1 MALGTC
7 GFLATSDTKLT
18 LVAQDQVYKSLRCL
32 LLGEKAPQ
40 GQIGVHAHTS
50 QSEGT
55 GAEQQY
61 CLLQSLWETRQC
73 RTTCGDALWPRGRQ
87 LNTYR
92 NGSLLGSTVTL
103 TLVAVFAGGPR
114 KQGQGKGL
122 TSLSPF
128 YTFS

>member
-1 MALGTC
+1 MLPLWQRSRVFVPPSLGHWLRVALGTC

-18 LVAQDQVYKSLRCL
+18 LVAQGQVYKSLRCL

-61 CLLQSLWETRQC
+61 CLLQSLWETR
-73 RTTCGDALWPRGRQ
+73 
-87 LNTYR
+87 
-92 NGSLLGSTVTL
+92 
-103 TLVAVFAGGPR
+103 
-114 KQGQGKGL
+114 
-122 TSLSPF
+122 
-128 YTFS
+128 